1 MRSISNIFW
10 LGTKELRSFLHDFV
24 LIGLVIYAFSLAVI
38 MSAQSNSQELHNA
51 SIAIVDEDHSE
62 LSRRI
67 THAFLPPYFQ
77 PPQPIAE
84 RDIVP
89 SMNIGKYTF
98 VIDIPAN
105 FERDVL
111 GGRHP
116 GIQADVDA
124 TAMVQAGLGSGY
136 AQQIITT
143 EVSSFLSQTEGAP
156 LSSVNLVV
164 RIAFNPNVTT
174 AWFTGVMGI
183 INSVTMLAI
192 IMAGAAVIREREHG
206 TMDHLLAMP
215 LTPFE
220 IAMSKVWANGLVITI
235 AVGLSLYIVVRT
247 ILHIPISGSI
257 PLFMVGVVIYLFFAT
272 AIGIFLGTV
281 TRSMP
286 QLGLL
291 YMLVYLPM
299 NMLSGS
305 NTPLESMPPWLAT
318 VMQASPS
325 THFVSFAQAI
335 LYRGAGFNIV
345 WPQFLAVATVGGLFF
360 GLAIFRFRSVAS
372 QTT

>member
-10 LGTKELRSFLHDFV
+10 LGTKELRSFLHDYV

-38 MSAQSNSQELHNA
+38 TSAQSNSQELHNA

-67 THAFLPPYFQ
+67 AHAFFPPLFQLPRI
-77 PPQPIAE
+77 IAE
-84 RDIVP
+84 QDIVP
-89 SMNIGKYTF
+89 AMNAGKYTF
-98 VIDIPAN
+98 VIDIPPN

-111 GGRHP
+111 GGHTP
-116 GIQADVDA
+116 GIQLDVDA
-124 TAMVQAGLGSGY
+124 TAMVQAGLGSGD
-136 AQQIITT
+136 AFQIITT
-143 EVSSFLSQTEGAP
+143 EIADFLSHAEGVA
-156 LSSVNLVV
+156 LSSVNLLV

-174 AWFTGVMGI
+174 AWFTSVMGI

-192 IMAGAAVIREREHG
+192 IMSGAAVIREREHG

-220 IAMSKVWANGLVITI
+220 IAMSKVWANGLVITV
-235 AVGLSLYIVVRT
+235 AVGLSLTVVVRM
-247 ILHIPISGSI
+247 ILAIPIAGSI
-257 PLFMVGVVIYLFFAT
+257 PLFMAGVVIYLFFAT

-281 TRSMP
+281 ARSMP

-299 NMLSGS
+299 NMLSGG
-305 NTPLESMPPWLAT
+305 NTPLQSMPPWLAT

-335 LYRGAGFNIV
+335 LYRGAGLDIV
-345 WPQFLAVATVGGLFF
+345 WPQFLVVGLVGGVFL
-360 GLAIFRFRSVAS
+360 GLALWRFRSVAA